1 MVSCDTVI
9 VGTCP
14 SRAAG
19 RAWPSPH
26 AASVDHTHPDTTLP
40 RRFGAQETTRGHA
53 AHPPSR
59 MAASA
64 A

>member
-9 VGTCP
+9 VGP
-14 SRAAG
+14 SPSWFVG
-19 RAWPSPH
+19 RQWPGPH
-26 AASVDHTHPDTTLP
+26 AASVDHTHPDTTVP
-40 RRFGAQETTRGHA
+40 RRSGAQEATRGHA